1 MSKRMAKRDSSV
13 ETFHGIISSSSA
25 ATQELI
31 NLNPTNMNVA
41 PASFTRIP
49 AVADN
54 WAQFRVLALRFR
66 LHSIGSSNAVAA
78 GFVGGVQDTPPSTAA
93 QVLELLPST
102 YLGPSQQVPTKWVN
116 VPRKDLA
123 GPLSWY
129 KTVLGTAD
137 ATEESPGVLVITHT
151 TMVFCAVEVYI
162 TYEFKAAVAPGNTP
176 AAAAI
181 LREVA
186 AERRRLHQEVQRQR
200 LLGVLTGSAQSP
212 SAAPSTVASSAA
224 SPSGGY

>member
-1 MSKRMAKRDSSV
+1 MSKRTTKRDSVV
-13 ETFHGIISSSSA
+13 ETFHGLFTSSSA
-25 ATQELI
+25 ATQELL

-41 PASFTRIP
+41 PAQFTRVP

-54 WAQFRVLALRFR
+54 WAQYRVLALRFR

-93 QVLELLPST
+93 QVMELLPST
-102 YLGPSQQVPTKWVN
+102 YLGPSQQVPSKWVN

-137 ATEESPGVLVITHT
+137 ATEESPGVLVVTHT
-151 TMVFCAVEVYI
+151 TMVFWAVEAYI

-176 AAAAI
+176 AALAYQRA
-181 LREVA
+181 VA
-186 AERRRLHQEVQRQR
+186 AERKRALQEGQRAR
-200 LLGVLTGSAQSP
+200 LLSVL
-212 SAAPSTVASSAA
+212 AAPLAAAPTLPPTAGGSS
-224 SPSGGY
+224 SPPGVP